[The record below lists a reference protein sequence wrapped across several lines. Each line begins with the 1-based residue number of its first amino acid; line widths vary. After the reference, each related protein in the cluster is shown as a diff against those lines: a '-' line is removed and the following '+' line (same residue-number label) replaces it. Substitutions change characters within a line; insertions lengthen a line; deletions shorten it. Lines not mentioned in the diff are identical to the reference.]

1 MSIAVPTSETDSE
14 GTVTAP
20 DATANAHAFLRDEIL
35 TGRLEPGS
43 IVNQVH
49 VARQLEISR
58 GPLRE
63 ALRLLENE
71 GLVVSEQNRRSRVA
85 PLTAADA
92 EELYCLRSVTE
103 ALAIRISVPLLTPG
117 DIDSMR
123 EAFDAM
129 NRAESAGDVPG
140 WQEAHRRFHS
150 TSIVRSR
157 GRVNKLAEELRE
169 HAARYV
175 QLYYGV
181 LTNRGPNDHAKRE
194 HEEILEACTLHDGD
208 SAAAVLTKHLGHT
221 GLGVLTYI
229 DPLYEPIAL
238 RSVLRHALAS

>member
-1 MSIAVPTSETDSE
+1 LSHPDAE
-14 GTVTAP
+14 GAVTAP
-20 DATANAHAFLRDEIL
+20 DATASAHAYLRDEIL
-35 TGRLEPGS
+35 SGRLDPGS
-43 IVNQVH
+43 FVNQVH
-49 VARQLEISR
+49 VARQLKISR

-92 EELYCLRSVTE
+92 EDLYCLRSVTE
-103 ALAIRISVPLLTPG
+103 ALAIRISAPLLTPD
-117 DIDSMR
+117 DIAGMR

-129 NRAESAGDVPG
+129 NGAEAASDVPA

-157 GRVNKLAEELRE
+157 GRVNRLAEELRE

-181 LTNRGPNDHAKRE
+181 LTNRGPTDNVKRE
-194 HEEILEACTLHDGD
+194 HEEILEACMLHDGD
-208 SAAAVLTKHLGHT
+208 SAAALLTKHLGHT

-238 RSVLRHALAS
+238 RSVLRHALKT